1 MQFTSLG
8 IKRSTLARWTGGA
21 AIASVCIAQ
30 AVTASPAGAWS
41 HPAGPA
47 GFTYAVSEGGTVNRS
62 GVTDI
67 AYGAKGKFNYKYAAT
82 GSVSCS
88 NSTFGDPNKGV
99 RKACFVKPVV
109 GPSGFSFVTSEYNHF
124 TISGIADVAYGDNG
138 KFKYK
143 YAMSGGV
150 DCTNQVFGNPDN
162 GIRKA
167 CFVKPVV
174 GPAGYTFA
182 TSEYQYFN
190 ILGTSDV
197 AYGADGIF
205 VYRQRVSGRV
215 DCTNEIFGN
224 PETGVRKACFTKP
237 SS

>member
-47 GFTYAVSEGGTVNRS
+47 GFAYAVSEGGTVKRS
-62 GVTDI
+62 GVNDI
-67 AYGAKGKFNYKYAAT
+67 AYGAKGKFNYKYAVT

-88 NSTFGDPNKGV
+88 NGTFGDPKKGV

-124 TISGIADVAYGDNG
+124 TISGIGDVAYGDNG

-143 YAMSGGV
+143 YAMSGASTARTG
-150 DCTNQVFGNPDN
+150 CSATPTT
-162 GIRKA
+162 
-167 CFVKPVV
+167 
-174 GPAGYTFA
+174 GYA
-182 TSEYQYFN
+182 RRAS
-190 ILGTSDV
+190 
-197 AYGADGIF
+197 
-205 VYRQRVSGRV
+205 
-215 DCTNEIFGN
+215 
-224 PETGVRKACFTKP
+224 
-237 SS
+237 

>member
-47 GFTYAVSEGGTVNRS
+47 GFSYAVSEGGTVKRS

-67 AYGAKGKFNYKYAAT
+67 AYGAKGKFNYKYAVT

-88 NSTFGDPNKGV
+88 NGTFGDPNKGV

-150 DCTNQVFGNPDN
+150 DCTNEVFGNPDN

-174 GPAGYTFA
+174 GPSGYTFA

-224 PETGVRKACFTKP
+224 PATGVRKACFSKP